1 MLTRSSNVL
10 VYDKTDQTQ
19 ARSILMAVAESL
31 AEDLRVSDPSLSN
44 LVIVDGDDDPEWKDF
59 LPTVPIISLSDVT
72 SGREPISPSACV
84 ICLSPEFLRRRS
96 TRRIASR
103 APRFYGMSSNR
114 KFTLPFLP
122 ILLKGVAA

>member
-1 MLTRSSNVL
+1 MLSETSNVL
-10 VYDKTDQTQ
+10 VYDKPDQAQ
-19 ARSILMAVAESL
+19 ARSILMVVAESL
-31 AEDLRVSDPSLSN
+31 ADSMRLSDPSLTN
-44 LVIVDGDDDPEWKDF
+44 LVIVDGDNDPEWKDF

-96 TRRIASR
+96 TRRIAAR

-114 KFTLPFLP
+114 KFTLPKP
-122 ILLKGVAA
+122 VLLKGVAA